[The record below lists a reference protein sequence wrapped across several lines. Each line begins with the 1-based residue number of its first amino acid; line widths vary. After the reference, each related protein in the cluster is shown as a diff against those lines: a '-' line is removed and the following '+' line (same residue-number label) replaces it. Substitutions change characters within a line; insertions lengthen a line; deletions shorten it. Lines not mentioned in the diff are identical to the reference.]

1 VGEVL
6 MTINLIRTALSRGV
20 NLSVLSDPK
29 FKHNR
34 ISINLI
40 VPLDAQTVSRYAILP
55 FLMRKG
61 SQSCKDFTQLNR
73 RLDAMYGAAL
83 AADVSKSGSNQIIT
97 LGVKTLDDRFTLGGE
112 ALVQQAATL
121 LRELLMEPL
130 IEDGAFDRKEFF
142 LERQNL
148 VDTIE
153 SLINDKR
160 SYALAQCR
168 MLMGRS
174 DAAALQKYG
183 TVEQAEALTPKEAAQ
198 AYQQLL
204 DTAAVEIMF
213 IGSGDPSA
221 ASEVMKKAFAGL
233 ARDPHPFSDAKIC
246 SAGEETLKRVE
257 YLDVAQSKM
266 VLGFRCDQRGDV
278 AEQAAMRLMTALY
291 GGTPSSKLFLNVRE
305 KLSLCYYCAA
315 RYERAS
321 AIMTVDCGVEKENIE
336 NAKKEILVQLDEIRN
351 GNFDDETLENT
362 RLQLKNSLRAVS
374 DYPGTLEEWYLS
386 RILAGEIVSPEQ
398 EMHAIDVVTREQV
411 IEAAKQVR
419 LDAIYLLTSKED
431 SVDA

>member
-1 VGEVL
+1 
-6 MTINLIRTALSRGV
+6 MTTNLIRTALSRGV

-34 ISINLI
+34 ISVNLI
-40 VPLDAQTVSRYAILP
+40 VPLDAQTVSSYAILP

-61 SQSCKDFTQLNR
+61 SRSCKDFTQLNR

-83 AADVSKSGSNQIIT
+83 TADVAKSGGNQIIT
-97 LGVKTLDDRFTLGGE
+97 LGIKTLDDRFALDEE
-112 ALVQQAATL
+112 ALVQQAAAL

-130 IEDGAFDRKEFF
+130 IEDGVYDRKEFF

-160 SYALAQCR
+160 SYALSQCR
-168 MLMGRS
+168 MLMGREDS
-174 DAAALQKYG
+174 AALQKYG
-183 TVEQAEALTPKEAAQ
+183 TVAQAQALTPKEAAK
-198 AYQQLL
+198 AYQRLL
-204 DTAAVEIMF
+204 DAAAVEIMF

-221 ASEVMKKAFAGL
+221 ASEVMKKAFAGMKR
-233 ARDPHPFSDAKIC
+233 APKPFTDAKIC
-246 SAGEETLKRVE
+246 AAGDEPLKKVE
-257 YLDVAQSKM
+257 YLDVAQSKL
-266 VLGFRCDQRGDV
+266 VLGFRSERRGDTR
-278 AEQAAMRLMTALY
+278 EQAAMRLMTALY

-315 RYERAS
+315 RYDRSA
-321 AIMTVDCGVEKENIE
+321 AIMLVDCGVEKENIE
-336 NAKKEILVQLDEIRN
+336 SAKKEILVQLDEIRS

-362 RLQLKNSLRAVS
+362 RLQMKNSLRAVS

-386 RILAGEIVSPEQ
+386 RILSDEIASPSQ
-398 EMHAIDVVTREQV
+398 EMREIDAVTREQV
-411 IEAAKQVR
+411 IEAAKKIR

-431 SVDA
+431 SANA

>member
-1 VGEVL
+1 
-6 MTINLIRTALSRGV
+6 MTTNLIRTALARGV

-40 VPLDAQTVSRYAILP
+40 VPLAAQTVSHYAILP

-61 SQSCKDFTQLNR
+61 SKSCQDFTQLNR

-83 AADVSKSGSNQIIT
+83 AADVSKSGGNQIIT
-97 LGVKTLDDRFTLGGE
+97 LGAKVLDDRFTLGGE
-112 ALVQQAATL
+112 ALVQQAAAL

-130 IEDGAFDRKEFF
+130 IENGTFDEKEFA

-168 MLMGRS
+168 MLMGR
-174 DAAALQKYG
+174 DDPAALQKYG
-183 TVEQAEALTPKEAAQ
+183 TAEDALKLTPREAAEA
-198 AYQQLL
+198 YCQLL

-221 ASEVMKKAFAGL
+221 ASEVMKKAFAGMK
-233 ARDPHPFSDAKIC
+233 REPHSFIDAKIC
-246 SAGEETLKRVE
+246 AAGDETLKKVE

-266 VLGFRCDQRGDV
+266 VLGFRCDKRGDM

-315 RYERAS
+315 RYDRAS
-321 AIMTVDCGVEKENIE
+321 AIMLVDCGVEKENIE
-336 NAKKEILVQLDEIRN
+336 SAKKEILVQLDEIRN

-362 RLQLKNSLRAVS
+362 RLQMKNSLRAVS

-386 RILAGEIVSPEQ
+386 RILLDEIDSPQ
-398 EMHAIDVVTREQV
+398 DEMRAIDAVTREQV

>member
-1 VGEVL
+1 
-6 MTINLIRTALSRGV
+6 MTTNLIRIALSRGV

-40 VPLDAQTVSRYAILP
+40 VPLDAQTVSCYAILP
-55 FLMRKG
+55 FLLRKG

-73 RLDAMYGAAL
+73 RLDAMYGASL
-83 AADVSKSGSNQIIT
+83 AADISKSGGNQIVT
-97 LGVKTLDDRFTLGGE
+97 LGIKTLDDRFTLGKE
-112 ALVQQAATL
+112 AMVQQAAAL

-130 IEDGAFDRKEFF
+130 IEDGVFDRKEFF
-142 LERQNL
+142 LERQNMI
-148 VDTIE
+148 DTIE

-160 SYALAQCR
+160 SYALSQCR
-168 MLMGRS
+168 ILMGRS
-174 DAAALQKYG
+174 DPAALQKYG
-183 TVEQAEALTPKEAAQ
+183 TVEQAQKLTPKEAAE
-198 AYQQLL
+198 AYRRLL

-213 IGSGDPSA
+213 VGSGDPSA
-221 ASEVMKKAFAGL
+221 ASEVMKKAFAGM
-233 ARDPHPFSDAKIC
+233 AREPQPFTNAKVC
-246 SAGEETLKRVE
+246 AVGDETLKKVE

-266 VLGFRCDQRGDV
+266 VLGFRCEKRGDM
-278 AEQAAMRLMTALY
+278 AEQSAMRLMTALY

-315 RYERAS
+315 RYDRNS
-321 AIMTVDCGVEKENIE
+321 AIMLVDCGVEKENIE
-336 NAKKEILVQLDEIRN
+336 SAKKEILIQLDEIRN

-362 RLQLKNSLRAVS
+362 RLQIKNSLRAVS
-374 DYPGTLEEWYLS
+374 DYPGTLEEWYIS
-386 RILAGEIVSPEQ
+386 RILSDEVASPDE
-398 EMHAIDVVTREQV
+398 EMHAIDAVTREQV
-411 IEAAKQVR
+411 IEAAKQIR

>member
-1 VGEVL
+1 
-6 MTINLIRTALSRGV
+6 MTTNLIRTALARGV

-34 ISINLI
+34 ISVNLI
-40 VPLDAQTVSRYAILP
+40 VPLAAQTVSRYAILP

-61 SQSCKDFTQLNR
+61 SKSCKDFTKLNR

-83 AADVSKSGSNQIIT
+83 AADVSKSGGNQIIT
-97 LGVKTLDDRFTLGGE
+97 LGTKVLDDRFTLGGE
-112 ALVQQAATL
+112 ALVQQAAAL

-130 IEDGAFDRKEFF
+130 IENGAFDAKEFS

-148 VDTIE
+148 MDTIE

-168 MLMGRS
+168 MLMGR
-174 DAAALQKYG
+174 DDPGALQKYG
-183 TVEQAEALTPKEAAQ
+183 TAEDAQKLTPQAAAEA
-198 AYQQLL
+198 YRQLL
-204 DTAAVEIMF
+204 DTAVVEIMF

-221 ASEVMKKAFAGL
+221 ASEVMKKAFAGMK
-233 ARDPHPFSDAKIC
+233 REPQPFTDAKIC
-246 SAGEETLKRVE
+246 AAGDEALKKVE
-257 YLDVAQSKM
+257 YLDMAQSKM
-266 VLGFRCDQRGDV
+266 VLGFRCDNRGDM
-278 AEQAAMRLMTALY
+278 AAQATMRLMTALY

-315 RYERAS
+315 RYDRAS
-321 AIMTVDCGVEKENIE
+321 AIMLVDCGVEKENIE
-336 NAKKEILVQLDEIRN
+336 SARKEILVQLDEIRS
-351 GNFDDETLENT
+351 GNFEDETLDNT
-362 RLQLKNSLRAVS
+362 RLQMKNSLRAVS

-386 RILAGEIVSPEQ
+386 RILLGEIASPQ
-398 EMHAIDVVTREQV
+398 EEMRAIDAVTREQV